1 MELQEHHRGRQ
12 SLFALPTPAPAPTP
26 TVTQTAQLKKVPNN
40 IKIMVYITALLA
52 ISSLLSGAY
61 AVWQGAGAVCY
72 KWPLCSEYIIP
83 KYTNQWI
90 HMAHRLIS
98 LGLLFALFFSPPDY
112 IQGDSVRIMYVHV
125 PSSFIALGC
134 FGFIGI
140 ASILNLIFKIKF
152 MPLIAK
158 SLAPVGCLF
167 SIVSIVTGSLWGK
180 PTWGIWWVWDARL
193 TSMGILLL
201 FYLAYIFTWRFVNS
215 FEKAN
220 KISSVIGIIGLF
232 NLPIIKY
239 SVDWWNT
246 LHQPSSITL
255 TSAPTIH
262 YTMLIPLII
271 MLLGMIVYSLIIF
284 LMRYKT
290 EVMKFKLDKKK
301 SKN

>member
-1 MELQEHHRGRQ
+1 MFKNFFPNKIL
-12 SLFALPTPAPAPTP
+12 SL
-26 TVTQTAQLKKVPNN
+26 NN
-40 IKIMVYITALLA
+40 
-52 ISSLLSGAY
+52 
-61 AVWQGAGAVCY
+61 
-72 KWPLCSEYIIP
+72 
-83 KYTNQWI
+83 N
-90 HMAHRLIS
+90 LIS
-98 LGLLFALFFSPPDY
+98 NLLIAMILVILVGLIYALFISPPDY

-125 PSSFIALGC
+125 PASFIALGC

-152 MPLIAK
+152 MSLMAK
-158 SLAPVGCLF
+158 SLAPVGCIF
-167 SIVSIVTGSLWGK
+167 SLVSIVTGSLWGK

-201 FYLAYIFTWRFVNS
+201 FYLAYIFTWKFVNN

-220 KISSVIGIIGLF
+220 KISSVIGTIGLF

-271 MLLGMIVYSLIIF
+271 MLLGMIIYSLIIF

-290 EVMKFKLDKKK
+290 EVMKFKLDRKKNNK
-301 SKN
+301 

>member
-1 MELQEHHRGRQ
+1 MFKNFFPNKIL
-12 SLFALPTPAPAPTP
+12 SL
-26 TVTQTAQLKKVPNN
+26 NN
-40 IKIMVYITALLA
+40 NLV
-52 ISSLLSGAY
+52 SSLLIAMI
-61 AVWQGAGAVCY
+61 
-72 KWPLCSEYIIP
+72 LIIFVG
-83 KYTNQWI
+83 
-90 HMAHRLIS
+90 LIYS
-98 LGLLFALFFSPPDY
+98 LFISPPDY

-140 ASILNLIFKIKF
+140 ASILNLVFKIKF
-152 MPLIAK
+152 MSLMAK
-158 SLAPVGCLF
+158 SLAPVGCIF
-167 SIVSIVTGSLWGK
+167 SLVSIVTGSLWGK
-180 PTWGIWWVWDARL
+180 PTWGVWWVWDARL

-201 FYLAYIFTWRFVNS
+201 FYLAYIFIWRFVNN

-220 KISSVIGIIGLF
+220 KMSSVIGIIGLF
-232 NLPIIKY
+232 NLPVIKY